1 MRKMAPN
8 SMSEAGPSGCVVK
21 TKKESEG
28 KEIQNLNR
36 FPVTQKAEYEQKLSL
51 SKSLKLKKYFSP
63 KKFVEVNILITLAG
77 NSERSRRKLLNLQ
90 FKQRAHLTKQE

>member
-28 KEIQNLNR
+28 KEIRNPNR
-36 FPVTQKAEYEQKLSL
+36 FPVTQKAEFEQKF
-51 SKSLKLKKYFSP
+51 KGEKIFFAKKI
-63 KKFVEVNILITLAG
+63 VEVNMLITLAG

>member
-1 MRKMAPN
+1 MAPN

-36 FPVTQKAEYEQKLSL
+36 FPVTQKQSM
-51 SKSLKLKKYFSP
+51 SK
-63 KKFVEVNILITLAG
+63 N
-77 NSERSRRKLLNLQ
+77 
-90 FKQRAHLTKQE
+90 